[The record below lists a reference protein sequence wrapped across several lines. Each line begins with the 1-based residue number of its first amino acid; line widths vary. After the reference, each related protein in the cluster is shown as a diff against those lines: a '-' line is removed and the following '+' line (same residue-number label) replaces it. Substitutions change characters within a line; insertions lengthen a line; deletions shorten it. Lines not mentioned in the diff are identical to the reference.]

1 MLPPVHPRSVRETM
15 TTVGVLALLT
25 VACGAG
31 GVRPRFEPFPQAISD
46 TFPLS
51 PDSAIVMIGEI
62 LAAEGVEIQHIRPRE
77 GYVESKW
84 FDVGAGRAVSAS
96 SIDTDSVVRFR
107 FWTDPATPGMSLVVG
122 EVVRRRVIDPSQP
135 EREIEQPVPA
145 DHPATE
151 LLQRMLAALGPDPEG

>member
-1 MLPPVHPRSVRETM
+1 MLQPVHPRSARETL
-15 TTVGVLALLT
+15 TTLGILALLT
-25 VACGAG
+25 AACGAG
-31 GVRPRFEPFPQAISD
+31 GVRPRFEPFLQAISD

-51 PDSAIVMIGEI
+51 PDSAAVMIGEI
-62 LAAEGVEIQHIRPRE
+62 LTAEGIEIQHMRPLE

-84 FDVGAGRAVSAS
+84 FDVGAGRTVSAS
-96 SIDTDSVVRFR
+96 SLDVDSVVRFR

-122 EVVRRRVIDPSQP
+122 EVARRRVIDPSQP

-151 LLQRMLAALGPDPEG
+151 LLQRMLAVLGSAPEG